1 MLGLVG
7 SGNMARALAR
17 GWAEPV
23 LATDSGSGRARRLV
37 DEVGGEAL
45 GSNAELAERAGAVV
59 LAHKPYQLDQVA
71 AEVAP
76 HADYVISVLGGVS
89 LEQLQA
95 AYPDAKVVRAM
106 PNTPVE
112 IRQGVTILAENDCAE
127 EARPLFERVGHVFV
141 VSERILGA
149 ATATTGVTPAYVA
162 LVLEAHIN
170 AAIKH
175 GVPAGLATDMTIETF
190 AGSVALARARAGDTL
205 ALRREGAPAGAPLT
219 LRREVAAPGG
229 STARGLA
236 ELERGGVRTAF
247 LEAMRAVV
255 AS

>member
-1 MLGLVG
+1 MLGLIG

-23 LATDSGSGRARRLV
+23 LATDSGSGRARKLV

-45 GSNAELAERAGAVV
+45 RSNAELAERAGAVV

-76 HADYVISVLGGVS
+76 HTDYVISVLGGVS

-112 IRQGVTILAENDCAE
+112 IRQGVTILAENDAAE
-127 EARPLFERVGHVFV
+127 DARPLFERVGHVFIV
-141 VSERILGA
+141 AERIMGA

-162 LVLEAHIN
+162 LLLEAHID

-175 GVPAGLATDMTIETF
+175 GLPEQLATDLAIETF
-190 AGSVALARARAGDTL
+190 AGSVAHVRARGGDTL
-205 ALRREGAPAGAPLT
+205 AA
-219 LRREVAAPGG
+219 RREVTSPGG

-236 ELERGGVRTAF
+236 ELERAGVRVAF
-247 LEAMRAVV
+247 EEAMRAVI

>member
-1 MLGLVG
+1 VLGLIG

-59 LAHKPYQLDQVA
+59 LAHKPYQLADVA

-76 HADYVISVLGGVS
+76 HTQHVISVLGGVT
-89 LEQLQA
+89 LEQLRE
-95 AYPDAKVVRAM
+95 AYPGATVVRAM

-112 IRQGVTILAENDCAE
+112 IRQGVTLLADGDGAE
-127 EARPLFERVGHVFV
+127 DARALFERVGHVFILP
-141 VSERILGA
+141 ERLMGA

-162 LVLEAHIN
+162 LLLEAHVD
-170 AAIKH
+170 AAIRH
-175 GVPAGLATDMTIETF
+175 GVPEQLAVDLSVETF
-190 AGSVALARARAGDTL
+190 AGSIALVRARGGDTL
-205 ALRREGAPAGAPLT
+205 AV
-219 LRREVAAPGG
+219 RREVASPGG
-229 STARGLA
+229 STARGLSA
-236 ELERGGVRTAF
+236 LEDGGVRSA
-247 LEAMRAVV
+247 LMEAMTRVM
-255 AS
+255 ST

>member
-17 GWAEPV
+17 GWGEPV

-45 GSNAELAERAGAVV
+45 GSNAELAQRAGALV
-59 LAHKPYQLDQVA
+59 LAHKPYQLEEIA
-71 AEVAP
+71 AEAAP
-76 HADYVISVLGGVS
+76 HAQHVISVLGGVT
-89 LEQLQA
+89 LEELRA
-95 AYPDAKVVRAM
+95 AYPNATVVRTM

-112 IRQGVTILAENDCAE
+112 VREGVTIIAEGDGAE
-127 EARPLFERVGHVFV
+127 DARPLFERVGHVFIV
-141 VSERILGA
+141 PERVMGA

-162 LVLEAHIN
+162 LLLEAHID

-175 GVPAGLATDMTIETF
+175 GLPEQLATDLAIETF
-190 AGSVALARARAGDTL
+190 AGSVAHVRARGGDTL
-205 ALRREGAPAGAPLT
+205 AA
-219 LRREVAAPGG
+219 RREVTSPGG

-236 ELERGGVRTAF
+236 ELERAGVRVAF
-247 LEAMRAVV
+247 EEAMRAVI

>member
-1 MLGLVG
+1 VLGLIG

-23 LATDSGSGRARRLV
+23 LATDSGSGRARKLV

-59 LAHKPYQLDQVA
+59 LAHKPYQLAAVA

-76 HADYVISVLGGVS
+76 HTQYVISVLGGVS
-89 LEQLQA
+89 IEQLRE
-95 AYPDAKVVRAM
+95 AYPGATVVRAM

-112 IRQGVTILAENDCAE
+112 IRQGVTLLAEGDGAE
-127 EARPLFERVGHVFV
+127 DARALFERVGHVFILP
-141 VSERILGA
+141 ERLMGA

-162 LVLEAHIN
+162 LLLEAHID

-175 GVPAGLATDMTIETF
+175 GVPEQLATDLAVETF
-190 AGSVALARARAGDTL
+190 AGSVALVRARGGDTL
-205 ALRREGAPAGAPLT
+205 RV
-219 LRREVAAPGG
+219 RREVASPGG
-229 STARGLA
+229 STARGLSA
-236 ELERGGVRTAF
+236 LEDGGVRSA
-247 LEAMRAVV
+247 LMEAMARVV
-255 AS
+255 SA

>member
-37 DEVGGEAL
+37 DEVSGEAPRP
-45 GSNAELAERAGAVV
+45 NTELAERAGAVV
-59 LAHKPYQLDQVA
+59 LAHKPYQLEEVA

-76 HADYVISVLGGVS
+76 HTDYVISVLGGVTV
-89 LEQLQA
+89 EQLHA

-112 IRQGVTILAENDCAE
+112 IRQGVPVVAGREHAEDV
-127 EARPLFERVGHVFV
+127 RPLFERVGHVFV
-141 VSERILGA
+141 VPERMLEA

-162 LVLEAHIN
+162 LVLEAHID
-170 AAIKH
+170 AAVKH
-175 GVPAGLATDMTIETF
+175 GVPAALAADMAIETF
-190 AGSVALARARAGDTL
+190 AGSVALVRERDGDTL
-205 ALRREGAPAGAPLT
+205 AV
-219 LRREVAAPGG
+219 RREVASPGG